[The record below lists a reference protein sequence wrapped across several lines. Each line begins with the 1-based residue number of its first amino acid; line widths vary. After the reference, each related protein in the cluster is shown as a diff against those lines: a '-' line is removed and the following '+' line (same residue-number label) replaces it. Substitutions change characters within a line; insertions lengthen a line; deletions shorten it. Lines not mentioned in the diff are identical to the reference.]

1 MTLINILLIA
11 LSFVVIMTAMLIVI
25 VGGVWIIN
33 LELIELTGIDF
44 AKAWV
49 RYRLRRRK

>member
-1 MTLINILLIA
+1 MTLINYLLIA
-11 LSFVVIMTAMLIVI
+11 LSFIVLVTAMLIVI

-44 AKAWV
+44 AKSWI
-49 RYRLRRRK
+49 RYRLRRKK